1 MRCRRLAGSASIS
14 RFRISIATANLLSEV
29 LRGNEPVTDEDLA
42 RVQSRREW
50 PVKATQ
56 AMQVFIQKKVISR
69 VLGGTG
75 KVKPP
80 WMVKLFIYVPLLRR
94 LPARLIGI
102 GVRPERV
109 TSPERAGDHL
119 V

>member
-1 MRCRRLAGSASIS
+1 
-14 RFRISIATANLLSEV
+14 
-29 LRGNEPVTDEDLA
+29 
-42 RVQSRREW
+42 
-50 PVKATQ
+50 
-56 AMQVFIQKKVISR
+56 

-75 KVKPP
+75 KIKPP

-109 TSPERAGDHL
+109 TSPERAGDHFA
-119 V
+119 

>member
-1 MRCRRLAGSASIS
+1 
-14 RFRISIATANLLSEV
+14 
-29 LRGNEPVTDEDLA
+29 
-42 RVQSRREW
+42 
-50 PVKATQ
+50 
-56 AMQVFIQKKVISR
+56 

-75 KVKPP
+75 KIKPP
-80 WMVKLFIYVPLLRR
+80 WMVKLFIHVPLLRR

-109 TSPERAGDHL
+109 TSPERAGDHF